1 MRRDAAWWV
10 GALSGVLLS
19 ACGGSR
25 PSAHTSTTD
34 ARGPLAPRSCAR
46 VGSHSVPLRQAG
58 GGARQSSTVALATLD
73 GRTLAYLADEDR
85 HALHTFDVDSGK
97 PLATTPL
104 GGAPAQVLVL
114 ADGRVAATLRDSNQ
128 VAVLEPSPSL
138 DRPLEARCEVA
149 VPTEPFGLAT
159 TSDDQR
165 LLVTSAYAQRLTVLS
180 QATLEKRFSV
190 KLPREPR
197 AVVVDDDDTR
207 AFVAHVVGA
216 TMSVVELE
224 GDEHEVRPLDLRVDA
239 TFGRMKGGRFQAKR
253 EGCQGFA
260 LAKSV
265 DVPKELSEQPTVK
278 GVVPRP
284 ATPKTTPA
292 VVAPPP
298 PPRVFAPMVTVDPG
312 EPTARSSGYGAPA
325 SDPLGLEA
333 PMVGVV
339 DPAAER
345 SLTRKV
351 FADGVKRSGQCLLPR
366 AAATSPRTGHLYVT
380 CVGNDV
386 LVELDARGTDPMRFE
401 RRRWSVPAGPFGLA
415 LDAKADRAVVWSQF
429 DRKVSVI
436 GLGDKRTAAEIA
448 MRDFDDALHPAGA
461 KLALAPEHDLGRRL
475 FHRTDDARIAGDGR
489 ACASCHPDG
498 REDSLTWPTPDGPR
512 QTIMLAGRVADGGPF
527 SWSGQHTS
535 LDEHVR
541 RTFQRLGGTGLQ
553 GAAVEHRALLAW
565 VSAMP
570 GPKVSLDAERKTLV
584 ARGKALFE
592 AGEQPCTSCHL
603 AGQGTDKEPHALGYK
618 GSSTPP
624 KDAFFETPTL
634 RFVSGTAPYFH
645 DGRYETLDEL
655 LAGSDGAMGHTFHL
669 SQADRKALLAYLETL

>member
-1 MRRDAAWWV
+1 MRRDVSWWV
-10 GALSGVLLS
+10 GALSCVVVS
-19 ACGGSR
+19 ACGGAR
-25 PSAHTSTTD
+25 PSTQPSSTELR
-34 ARGPLAPRSCAR
+34 APLSPRSCTRA
-46 VGSHSVPLRQAG
+46 SAHAVPLRQSSA
-58 GGARQSSTVALATLD
+58 GARQSSTVALAMLD
-73 GRTLAYLADEDR
+73 GRTLAYVADEDR
-85 HALHTFDVDSGK
+85 HALHTFDVDAGR
-97 PLATTPL
+97 PLVTTPL
-104 GGAPAQVLVL
+104 TGAPAQVIVL
-114 ADGRVAATLRDSNQ
+114 ADGRVAVTLRDQNQ
-128 VAVLEPSPSL
+128 VAVLEPAPAL
-138 DRPLEARCEVA
+138 DRPLEARCEVT

-165 LLVTSAYAQRLTVLS
+165 LLVTSAFAQRLTVLS
-180 QATLEKRFSV
+180 QGTLERRFSV

-197 AVVVDDDDTR
+197 AVLVDDDDAR

-224 GDEHEVRPLDLRVDA
+224 GEDHELRPVDLRVDSQ
-239 TFGRMKGGRFQAKR
+239 FGRMKQGKFQAKR

-265 DVPKELSEQPTVK
+265 DVPKALGELPTVK
-278 GVVPRP
+278 GALPKP
-284 ATPKTTPA
+284 AAPKTTPA
-292 VVAPPP
+292 AAAPPP
-298 PPRVFAPMVTVDPG
+298 PPRVFAPMVTVEPG
-312 EPTARSSGYGAPA
+312 EPTARASGYGAPA

-351 FADGVKRSGQCLLPR
+351 FADGAKRSGQCLLPR

-401 RRRWSVPAGPFGLA
+401 RRRWSVPSGPFGLA

-436 GLGDKRTAAEIA
+436 GLGDQRVATEIA
-448 MRDFDDALHPAGA
+448 MRDFDAALHPAGA
-461 KLALAPEHDLGRRL
+461 KHALAPEHDLGRRL
-475 FHRTDDARIAGDGR
+475 FHRTDDARISGDGR

-512 QTIMLAGRVADGGPF
+512 QTIMLAGRVGDGGPY
-527 SWSGQHTS
+527 SWSGQHGT

-553 GAAVEHRALLAW
+553 GAALEHKALLAW

-570 GPKVSLDAERKTLV
+570 GPKVAHDGERQALV
-584 ARGKALFE
+584 ARGKELFE
-592 AGEQPCTSCHL
+592 GGEAPCTSCHL
-603 AGQGTDKEPHALGYK
+603 AGQGTDKEPHALGFK

-624 KDAFFETPTL
+624 RDALFETPTL
-634 RFVSGTAPYFH
+634 RFVAGTAPYFH
-645 DGRYETLDEL
+645 DGRYETLDDL
-655 LAGSDGAMGHTFHL
+655 LTGADGSMGHTFHL
-669 SQADRKALLAYLETL
+669 SRADRKALLAYLETL